1 MKNTPYNSFMKILVN
16 NFGLIALVLIAFF
29 VLKVAIPVYQLIED
43 NASQSVTISHIS
55 AKVDKLAVKVDKV
68 EITEE
73 KHINRLEQNM
83 IELSTDLLLMR
94 DDTHVLVNKITNE
107 QLANKRMTRDIANLK
122 VKVDKENR

>member
-107 QLANKRMTRDIANLK
+107 QIANKRMNRDIANLK